1 MCLQSITNTDV
12 QKKSLPDA
20 PPRRSPSLQTV
31 GNGDSQQKTG
41 MGRCVSFLFPSDW
54 WSWRQSANLLI
65 FIIALFICFV
75 AKAGSDSHN
84 PTVQVFTYDQIEIN
98 HVYTY
103 KIFGYDEVEYKHSYD
118 QILYSRFTPYWTED
132 GRKEYKLAIVDY
144 KVLSKFQPKI
154 NNFPFIPTFNHQT
167 GYYEAHQR
175 GSFGTHRIQ
184 RSISLEITHTTYDPW
199 FVRSSDCPPFKRL
212 PIRYRIPIEQ

>member
-103 KIFGYDEVEYKHSYD
+103 
-118 QILYSRFTPYWTED
+118 WTED